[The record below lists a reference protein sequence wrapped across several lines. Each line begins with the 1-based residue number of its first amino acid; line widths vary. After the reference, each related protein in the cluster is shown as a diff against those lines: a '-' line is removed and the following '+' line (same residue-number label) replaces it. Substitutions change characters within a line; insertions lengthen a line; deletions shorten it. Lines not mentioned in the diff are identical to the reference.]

1 MNVRAS
7 LSSSRGGRLAGKVA
21 VVTGAAGSLGGAI
34 VRRFLD
40 EGCAGVVGIDL
51 SMERLGSSLPDDR
64 ERCLPLTGDVCDEL
78 FMVEMI
84 DSVVSVFGRVDVMVN
99 NAGVLAPNAR
109 MHNLTLDQW
118 RAVFEV
124 NVMGV
129 VNGTTAALRP
139 MRAAQSGV
147 IVNTSSVSAVTGWS
161 HAGPYGA
168 SKAAVISVTKSTALE
183 YAGEGIRANCI
194 CPGSF
199 ESNMFSGVPEAAVT
213 SIATRHPL
221 GLGTPDDLVG
231 TYVFLASDES
241 RWMTGSAVVVDGGY
255 SVP

>member
-1 MNVRAS
+1 MNAQGND
-7 LSSSRGGRLAGKVA
+7 SSSRDGRLAGKVA
-21 VVTGAAGSLGGAI
+21 IVTGAAGSLGAAI

-51 SMERLGSSLPDDR
+51 AVERLESSLPDER
-64 ERCLPLTGDVCDEL
+64 ERCFALAGDVCDEL
-78 FMVEMI
+78 FMIEMI
-84 DSVVSVFGRVDVMVN
+84 DSVVSMFGRVDVMVN

-109 MHNLTLDQW
+109 LHNSTLDQW
-118 RAVFEV
+118 RHVFEV

-129 VNGTTAALRP
+129 VNGTMAALRP

-183 YAGEGIRANCI
+183 YAGEGIRANCV

-199 ESNMFSGVPEAAVT
+199 ESNMFSGVPEEAVT
-213 SIATRHPL
+213 AIATRHPL
-221 GLGTPDDLVG
+221 GLGAPEDLVG
-231 TYVFLASDES
+231 AYVFLASDES